1 MATWTSTRATAVEPR
16 RRRRGLTPVLLL
28 VLWAALLGCEP
39 PHGTIGAMLGQ
50 REDGRV
56 FLREVPPDLAAGRAG
71 LQEGDELLL
80 IEGRDVR
87 QMSEADIH
95 QALGGPVGESVRLT
109 LVRNGEIL
117 RVTLA
122 RTPARRR

>member
-1 MATWTSTRATAVEPR
+1 
-16 RRRRGLTPVLLL
+16 
-28 VLWAALLGCEP
+28 
-39 PHGTIGAMLGQ
+39 MLGQ